1 MKLLTRSG
9 DLQVIYNSY
18 LAIACNVPN
27 AFFVILTALLG
38 HKFNT
43 KLQVWLSPTQL
54 FYTLTRGG
62 ILCVPTVL
70 TSKLRNSTIRKMC
83 KGSTFMTSV
92 CSFIPFWLT
101 SKKAFYT
108 WSLCTQGCQLQG
120 QGTRNTAGNMRIKAV
135 LAAPNTNGL
144 N

>member
-1 MKLLTRSG
+1 MELLTRPG

-54 FYTLTRGG
+54 FYTFIQFLLSLDNAKR
-62 ILCVPTVL
+62 IWTVKRRSQDVEHL
-70 TSKLRNSTIRKMC
+70 HQCL
-83 KGSTFMTSV
+83 
-92 CSFIPFWLT
+92 
-101 SKKAFYT
+101 
-108 WSLCTQGCQLQG
+108 SLAYDRPLVDT
-120 QGTRNTAGNMRIKAV
+120 
-135 LAAPNTNGL
+135 
-144 N
+144 

>member
-1 MKLLTRSG
+1 
-9 DLQVIYNSY
+9 
-18 LAIACNVPN
+18 
-27 AFFVILTALLG
+27 
-38 HKFNT
+38 
-43 KLQVWLSPTQL
+43 
-54 FYTLTRGG
+54 
-62 ILCVPTVL
+62 
-70 TSKLRNSTIRKMC
+70 MC

-120 QGTRNTAGNMRIKAV
+120 QATRNTAANMRIKAV